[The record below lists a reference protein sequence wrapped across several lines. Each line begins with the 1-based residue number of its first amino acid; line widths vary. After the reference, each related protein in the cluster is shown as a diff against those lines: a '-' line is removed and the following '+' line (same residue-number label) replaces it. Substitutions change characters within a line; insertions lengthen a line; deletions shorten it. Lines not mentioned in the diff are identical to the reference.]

1 MYSVRTAMERLNTQ
15 TFHLGRVTGKLSKSR
30 RNDGHRVADLFP
42 NEPRWLTYSD
52 ILRRVSKS
60 SVLRWR
66 SRASLKYH
74 FVNPS
79 KKCSYKTQYN

>member
-1 MYSVRTAMERLNTQ
+1 MMYSVRTAMERLNTQ

-52 ILRRVSKS
+52 ILRRVFKLMMTPSIK
-60 SVLRWR
+60 RWR
-66 SRASLKYH
+66 
-74 FVNPS
+74 
-79 KKCSYKTQYN
+79 